1 MGAKASRGMVL
12 WDAFPALR
20 RGAFGV
26 LQGIHIAH
34 GARMAGMHS
43 MRRYWI
49 AARYIDSERAAFSKR
64 IRAIARN
71 AYVSTT
77 SLS

>member
-12 WDAFPALR
+12 RGAFPALR

-26 LQGIHIAH
+26 LQGIHIEY
-34 GARMAGMHS
+34 GARMADMHS

-49 AARYIDSERAAFSKR
+49 AARYIDSERAAFSKSYVGGH
-64 IRAIARN
+64 ICEYRAPA
-71 AYVSTT
+71 
-77 SLS
+77 LP